1 MKIQI
6 QHSLSEKYR
15 FKWKLNF
22 TTQPLRLA
30 LFVSKQL
37 HCLFD
42 ILGRW
47 QTKEWE
53 VEIPLIIS
61 NHEEAKDITKK
72 FGIDFQYLPITKANK
87 IEQEKTQLK
96 LLEDYNID
104 LIILARYMH
113 ILSGS
118 FINAWRNNIINI
130 HHSYPLS

>member
-1 MKIQI
+1 MF
-6 QHSLSEKYR
+6 S
-15 FKWKLNF
+15 
-22 TTQPLRLA
+22 
-30 LFVSKQL
+30 
-37 HCLFD
+37 D

-61 NHEEAKDITKK
+61 NIEEARDTAKK
-72 FGIDFQYLPITKANK
+72 FEIDFQHLLITKANK
-87 IEQEKTQLK
+87 IEQEKKQLK
-96 LLEDYNID
+96 LLEDYIIG
-104 LIILARYMH
+104 LVILARYMH